1 MENSI
6 HAYLRASTKE
16 QDAGRAQVELIE
28 FAKQHGREVAS
39 FTLES
44 ESGAQL
50 RRPKLLAL
58 LDRMQEGD
66 ILLIEQVDR
75 LTRLNSDGWAKLKSL
90 IENKKISIVG
100 LDLPT
105 SHAVLGAGQ
114 TDAFTSAMLDA
125 INGMLL
131 DMLAAISRKDYEDRR
146 RRQAQGIVANRHKFR
161 GRPPNT
167 QLHKKVLRTLAQ
179 GHSQRNTAA
188 ICGCAVSTVQRVIA
202 LHRDGD
208 SHKQQ
213 ELIQ

>member
-16 QDAGRAQVELIE
+16 QDAARAQAELIE
-28 FAKQHGREVAS
+28 FAEQHDREIAT

-50 RRPKLLAL
+50 KRPKLLAL
-58 LDRMQEGD
+58 LDRMRPGD
-66 ILLIEQVDR
+66 VLLIEQIDR
-75 LTRLNSDGWAKLKSL
+75 LTRLNADDWAKLKSL
-90 IENKKISIVG
+90 IENKGLAIVS

-105 SHAVLGAGQ
+105 SHAVFGAGQ
-114 TDAFTSAMLDA
+114 TDAFTSAMLGA
-125 INGMLL
+125 VNGMLL

-146 RRQAQGIVANRHKFR
+146 RRQAQGIAANRHKFR

-167 QLHKKVLRTLAQ
+167 GLHKKILRALAQ

-188 ICGCAVSTVQRVIA
+188 ICGCALSTVQRVIA
-202 LHRDGD
+202 LHRGSDA
-208 SHKQQ
+208 
-213 ELIQ
+213 EL